1 MHIEKAAYAFRITGE
16 PISCV
21 NFGHGHINSTFKIET
36 DTGNK
41 YILQRINH
49 HVFTTESKT
58 NNWYLQIVI
67 NFIFTDIL
75 KVTMK
80 FPHEVPF

>member
-1 MHIEKAAYAFRITGE
+1 MYLPPLFKSSLTISTEKA
-16 PISCV
+16 C
-21 NFGHGHINSTFKIET
+21 
-36 DTGNK
+36 
-41 YILQRINH
+41 LQRCNIRINH
-49 HVFTTESKT
+49 HVFTTESKK